1 MKLLELSFMIA
12 PFYLVYLIIITP
24 PNTNNINLNC
34 NNSFIRYIGTF
45 SQNSLKC
52 FSIISMHVQYVGNL
66 LKKKTKKKTT
76 EIPSQK
82 DLGKAEE
89 SALLKNLLDNSDADA
104 LRNKLR
110 NSEERDICVTLL
122 VHCESKAVK

>member
-66 LKKKTKKKTT
+66 LKKKKTKT

-110 NSEERDICVTLL
+110 NSEERDIRVTLL
-122 VHCESKAVK
+122 VHCETKAVK